1 MKGKLL
7 IVEDDPMVAKDLQYQ
22 VERLG
27 CEVVGISESAEE
39 AMALA
44 EIYMPDLALMDINI
58 IGSMDGIQTA
68 RLLQCTYQIHVVF
81 LTTHNDE
88 ATISRA
94 ALEMPYGYLTKPV
107 TRDDLRATLLVAL
120 HRVEAEVAHRAE
132 HRQLALTMD
141 AMQEG
146 LLTISLDGTI
156 QFMNAAAEKLTGLLP
171 VQVKGK
177 QLKEVVKL
185 REGLQDTDIGL
196 LFCEGRSRVE
206 EFGWAFKGTKREML
220 LLDMSFAP
228 LLSND
233 GELTGCVLTLR
244 NAAERLRAQTIAVPP
259 DTASGFDNASIGIVQ
274 LDADGRVE
282 RVNEA
287 LLHESNLEEERLIGR
302 SLTDLSLDP
311 DRCISKQLVPKLL
324 GIGAPESAAQPQHK
338 C

>member
-44 EIYMPDLALMDINI
+44 EIYLPDLALMDINI

-68 RLLQCTYQIHVVF
+68 RLLQCTYQIPVVF

-132 HRQLALTMD
+132 HRQLALTID

-177 QLKEVVKL
+177 QLNEVVKL
-185 REGLQDTDIGL
+185 REGLQDTDIRL

-220 LLDMSFAP
+220 LLDMSFTP

-244 NAAERLRAQTIAVPP
+244 NAAERLRAQTIAVPS

-274 LDADGRVE
+274 LDADGHVV
-282 RVNEA
+282 RVNGV
-287 LLHESNLEEERLIGR
+287 LLRESKVEEERLIG
-302 SLTDLSLDP
+302 
-311 DRCISKQLVPKLL
+311 
-324 GIGAPESAAQPQHK
+324 
-338 C
+338 